1 VLAAAVVFG
10 VGALL
15 YYQTDSDAIAT
26 AAFVVPRLLLA
37 LVLIYLLA
45 RFVVW
50 AARR

>member
-26 AAFVVPRLLLA
+26 AAFVVPACSWR
-37 LVLIYLLA
+37 
-45 RFVVW
+45 W
-50 AARR
+50 C